1 MHRLGSTPT
10 TTGLFP
16 WFARGTRALFG
27 TLERRHCGAESLA
40 PSGTSSPRPMNVA
53 VSGHDAVL
61 LRKDRAN
68 ANDGVLRDA
77 ARASAPMVPFGASLR
92 ALLSGRAKACGG
104 PTLSE
109 SPCGSQRRTFGCG
122 RLVQVG
128 AFGHGPW
135 DIPSGVNQWVAPSG
149 VAQRDRL
156 RHLATRT
163 ELAGFPSVL
172 RGQRSSERAR
182 PSWKPGAFR
191 GVTEPAGEAPTGRL
205 HCKDGRALRDP
216 AQSSPRPDVECC
228 PTPVVVLKQ
237 PTPPQCIPFGGC
249 RHLRVFIFGCCGFP
263 APRHL
268 RVPPAGGHGP
278 SLRART

>member
-1 MHRLGSTPT
+1 M
-10 TTGLFP
+10 
-16 WFARGTRALFG
+16 
-27 TLERRHCGAESLA
+27 
-40 PSGTSSPRPMNVA
+40 
-53 VSGHDAVL
+53 
-61 LRKDRAN
+61 
-68 ANDGVLRDA
+68 
-77 ARASAPMVPFGASLR
+77 
-92 ALLSGRAKACGG
+92 
-104 PTLSE
+104 
-109 SPCGSQRRTFGCG
+109 
-122 RLVQVG
+122 
-128 AFGHGPW
+128 
-135 DIPSGVNQWVAPSG
+135 APSG

-249 RHLRVFIFGCCGFP
+249 RRLRVLIFGCCGFSCP
-263 APRHL
+263 A
-268 RVPPAGGHGP
+268 AP
-278 SLRART
+278 SGAACGRARTEPSGTDVKAQAPRLSSEGHSFGRQALPAAVFRDEQCGFLRELRRQCRTRSRQEQAQGSIGRTCVATRTLRNGLSGC